1 MASERILGYIFW
13 RIQGESKFGN
23 EKFEI
28 IRCIY
33 IYIWSNVE

>member
-23 EKFEI
+23 ETKNS
-28 IRCIY
+28 RLSDVY
-33 IYIWSNVE
+33 VWSNVE